1 MQQNSR
7 GMDRRIIAQLFDC
20 IDTLI
25 QASKEFYQR
34 PSAPVPAAN
43 TTPLPQAPEDM
54 KPDGSTPSSA
64 TKDSSE
70 KPVKAGF
77 VVLMV
82 ATNK

>member
-1 MQQNSR
+1 
-7 GMDRRIIAQLFDC
+7 MDRRIIAQLFDC

-34 PSAPVPAAN
+34 PTAPVTAPHA
-43 TTPLPQAPEDM
+43 TPVPQTPEDL
-54 KPDGSTPSSA
+54 KPDGTAPANSA
-64 TKDSSE
+64 KDGGE